1 MTDNTVSDKYLRKR
15 CETCERLGS
24 FYPVR
29 IAVALKTDD
38 SEKFKIDDFFIN
50 KLPAL
55 PKGLTYVYRK
65 LNEGYIY
72 AYAKKW
78 KISHYNDKYIRTY
91 NVNSNGFISAIDK
104 DNMGVQP
111 KDKDY
116 ICFINHSTSRGQSKS
131 NAMLL
136 DLFPDKDVSPNVDLF
151 YSKHQ
156 LSIESCNQFEAD
168 EKLRKEICSQVNVV
182 EPTNYQLN
190 YYNYTISLENVLPK
204 DFRTVQSMIPWEV
217 DLLKDIQKFQF
228 NETAEFSD
236 ETETGEDSYQFRP
249 IKTDKNNK
257 PIIDPVTEEP
267 VLDENADPE
276 PYVTSS
282 NRMIVLNDP
291 IGILEDTLSIIN
303 YLAEKIR
310 TPDEERLYQ
319 SALQIIKLKSL
330 VKAKIHSE
338 KYSDLWERNAFRYGV
353 ENMMDGVPEKHK
365 ENIRV
370 PLFPTQQQAEKALES
385 MEVMH
390 HNMMLKRQHYM
401 ENFFDFEEKD
411 IVKLTKEVNAEFD
424 EQWNEKSFLGM
435 VDSFSDKLKQKAMDD
450 WLEQH
455 AQKILNYGKTKI
467 EPIIEFYIEWLK
479 SDILLNYMEHGFDHK
494 SPFSASNF
502 ITINSRIIGNADT
515 LELCSKYFAELLQE
529 ANYNN
534 RKNYLLRAFT
544 FDSKTLQDHVN
555 SVNDF
560 LGKNQVTTLSF
571 AGTQF
576 LDESSIEQHK
586 NYQNQ
591 VATIKESIKIKIDI
605 FSEQIGGTVA
615 RVFHGKANQSPNAA
629 KTVAM
634 KSFEVFSG
642 KTLTTKAYAGK
653 LTDIIQQI
661 MRDSPIDFDEAQ
673 SRQAKKNAKN
683 AFKVNLKKALLENFN
698 TDVDFHRLGKMRTKV
713 YMVLHLDT
721 QQLAKINPNMTKT
734 QIGEAMQGAIRSS
747 GQVISDS
754 KVAGALEE
762 STQLGQLERQSQKVF
777 ARQGTGFGFGVFAFS
792 LQTLALIGATQ
803 GVATGVNLQT
813 GTNFVG
819 VIAATFG
826 NVADVLDRQLKMKIA
841 QLGESPALKLKQ
853 LRMERFAKIGLY
865 GGALLLAFV
874 EWMKAYNAWQK
885 DKYLITGLYVANGFI
900 VILTTHAFMRSG
912 VMLLGLRAGYWGLIL
927 IGVSIV
933 ISYGIDLLEKR
944 EIRNFLEASVWG
956 KQSKN
961 WSQAT
966 EKTEFEKI
974 YE

>member
-1 MTDNTVSDKYLRKR
+1 MTSKTATENNKKCS
-15 CETCERLGS
+15 TCQRLGS

-29 IAVALKTDD
+29 IAIAID
-38 SEKFKIDDFFIN
+38 SDQDSNYFHIDEIFLDELP
-50 KLPAL
+50 KLPV
-55 PKGLTYVYRK
+55 GLRYVYRR
-65 LNEGYIY
+65 LNEGFIY
-72 AYAKKW
+72 TYAKQW
-78 KISHYNDKYIRTY
+78 KGYAREGQYLNAY
-91 NVNSNGFISAIDK
+91 NVNENGYITAIDK
-104 DNMGVQP
+104 DSIVVQP
-111 KDKDY
+111 KAKDY
-116 ICFINHSTSRGQSKS
+116 VCFQNPQTSRGADS
-131 NAMLL
+131 ARALLL
-136 DLFPDKDVSPNVDLF
+136 DLFPEKDVSTDVDIF

-156 LSIESCNQFEAD
+156 LSLDSLNLLETNDEIRKKLFTTINVDSPTKNQLEHF
-168 EKLRKEICSQVNVV
+168 NNFFVV
-182 EPTNYQLN
+182 EDAAEEKVSQIKHL
-190 YYNYTISLENVLPK
+190 
-204 DFRTVQSMIPWEV
+204 IPWEPE
-217 DLLKDIQKFQF
+217 LIKDISKYKF
-228 NETAEFSD
+228 SPPSVYRD
-236 ETETGEDSYQFRP
+236 ETNEATFVFQALKKDKDGNFIKDPITNEPQF
-249 IKTDKNNK
+249 
-257 PIIDPVTEEP
+257 
-267 VLDENADPE
+267 DENAPEE
-276 PYVTSS
+276 PYTTTSF
-282 NRMIVLNDP
+282 RMIVLNDP

-338 KYSDLWERNAFRYGV
+338 KYSELWELNAFRYGA

-365 ENIRV
+365 ENIRI
-370 PLFPTQQQAEKALES
+370 PLFPTEEQAEKALES
-385 MEVMH
+385 LEVMH
-390 HNMMLKRQHYM
+390 DNMMLKRQHYM

-411 IVKLTKEVNAEFD
+411 IVKLTKEVNAEFN
-424 EQWNEKSFLGM
+424 EQWNQKSLFGM

-479 SDILLNYMEHGFDHK
+479 SDILLSYMEHGFDHK

-576 LDESSIEQHK
+576 FDESSIEQHK

-642 KTLTTKAYAGK
+642 KTLTTKAYSGK

-803 GVATGVNLQT
+803 GVATGANLQT
-813 GTNFVG
+813 GTNFIG

-826 NVADVLDRQLKMKIA
+826 NVADVLDRQLQMKMIEVGKTAKLSYLKGWTKRIS
-841 QLGESPALKLKQ
+841 LG
-853 LRMERFAKIGLY
+853 GLY
-865 GGALLLAFV
+865 GGAILLSAVEVFKAYDAFKKDQYIIMTLYGVNAFV
-874 EWMKAYNAWQK
+874 
-885 DKYLITGLYVANGFI
+885 VFF
-900 VILTTHAFMRSG
+900 TTHAFMRSG
-912 VMLLGLRAGYWGLIL
+912 AMLLGLRAGYWGLIL
-927 IGVSIV
+927 IGVSVV

-944 EIRNFLEASVWG
+944 EIRNFLEASAWG

-961 WSQAT
+961 WSQT
-966 EKTEFEKI
+966 VEKTEFEKI

>member
-1 MTDNTVSDKYLRKR
+1 MTDNTVAEKYRYDR
-15 CETCERLGS
+15 CATCERLGS

-29 IAVALKTDD
+29 IAVALAAENSD
-38 SEKFKIDDFFIN
+38 SFKIKDIHAQ
-50 KLPAL
+50 KLPVL
-55 PKGLTYVYRK
+55 PKGLKYIYRR
-65 LNEGYIY
+65 LSEGYIY
-72 AYAKKW
+72 AYAKEW
-78 KISHYNDKYIRTY
+78 KVEQYNDQNLHAY
-91 NVNSNGFISAIDK
+91 NVNANGFISAIDK
-104 DNMGVQP
+104 DNMGGKP
-111 KDKDY
+111 KEKDY
-116 ICFINHSTSRGQSKS
+116 VCFINSVTSKQKSNS

-136 DLFPDKDVSPNVDLF
+136 DLFPDKDVSPIVDIF
-151 YSKHQ
+151 YSRHQ

-168 EKLRKEICSQVNVV
+168 ENLRKQICSQINVTT
-182 EPTNYQLN
+182 PTTYQLS
-190 YYNYTISLENVLPK
+190 YHYHISCVENVSSEE
-204 DFRTVQSMIPWEV
+204 FAIVQKMVPWEK
-217 DLLKDIQKFQF
+217 DLLKDINQYKFNKT
-228 NETAEFSD
+228 NEFIDT
-236 ETETGEDSYQFRP
+236 TGESSFNFQA
-249 IKTDKNNK
+249 IKTDKNNQ
-257 PIIDPVTEEP
+257 PVFDPNTNEP
-267 VLDENADPE
+267 VFDESAPAV
-276 PYVTSS
+276 PYVTTTA
-282 NRMIVLNDP
+282 RVIVLNDP

-303 YLAEKIR
+303 YLAEKVR

-319 SALQIIKLKSL
+319 SAQQINKLKSL
-330 VKAKIHSE
+330 VKVKIHSE
-338 KYSDLWERNAFRYGV
+338 KYVELWERNAFKYGV
-353 ENMMDGVPEKHK
+353 ENMMDGVPDKHK
-365 ENIRV
+365 ENIRI
-370 PLFPTQQQAEKALES
+370 PLFPTQEQTEKALES

-390 HNMMLKRQHYM
+390 DNMMLKRQHYM

-411 IVKLTKEVNAEFD
+411 IVKLTKEVSAEFN

-435 VDSFSDKLKQKAMDD
+435 VDSFSDKLKQNAMDD

-479 SDILLNYMEHGFDHK
+479 SDILLSYMEHSFDHK

-515 LELCSKYFAELLQE
+515 LELCSKYFTELLQE

-534 RKNYLLRAFT
+534 RKNYLLRSFI
-544 FDSKTLQDHVN
+544 FDSKTLQDKVN

-576 LDESSIEQHK
+576 FDESSIGQHV

-591 VATIKESIKIKIDI
+591 VTTIKESIRLKIDI

-615 RVFHGKANQSPNAA
+615 RVFHGKANQSPNTA

-642 KTLTTKAYAGK
+642 KTLTTKAYSGK
-653 LTDIIQQI
+653 LTDLIQQI

-673 SRQAKKNAKN
+673 SRQAKKDAKN

-698 TDVDFHRLGKMRTKV
+698 TDVNFHRLGKMRTKV
-713 YMVLHLDT
+713 YMVLHLDM

-734 QIGEAMQGAIRSS
+734 QIGDAIQGAIRGS

-813 GTNFVG
+813 GTNFIG

-826 NVADVLDRQLKMKIA
+826 NVADVLDRQLQMKIL
-841 QLGESPALKLKQ
+841 QLGETKSLVKLQGRYALG
-853 LRMERFAKIGLY
+853 AKIGLY
-865 GGALLLAFV
+865 GGAILLAIV
-874 EWMKAYNAWQK
+874 EIFKAYDALKKDQYAIMNLYGINAVVV
-885 DKYLITGLYVANGFI
+885 L
-900 VILTTHAFMRSG
+900 LTTHAFLRSG
-912 VMLLGLRAGYWGLIL
+912 VMLLGWRLGYWGLLL
-927 IGVSIV
+927 IGVSMAIT
-933 ISYGIDLLEKR
+933 YGIDQLKKR
-944 EIRNFLEASVWG
+944 EIRNFLEASAWG
-956 KQSKN
+956 KNSEN
-961 WSQAT
+961 WSQST
-966 EKTEFEKI
+966 EKNEFEKI